1 VNRINITKQIL
12 GLLIIILLSAC
23 SSHKKIS
30 YVQDVEN
37 GYSMPINQVEE
48 ATITLGDWLSII
60 VSSKDSELIQMFNLP
75 IVNNSLGT
83 NSVNSSSANRVSGYL
98 VDEKGYIDFPQLG
111 KIKVEG
117 LKIDQLSAYIKK
129 NIIDN
134 GYVNDPIVTTQFMSF
149 KVSVI
154 GEVARPGT
162 QFSPTGRLSILEA
175 LSMAGDLTI
184 YGKREN
190 IKIIRERNGVRT
202 IASIDIRS
210 QELFNS
216 PYYYLLQNDVIYVEP
231 NKTKAG
237 QREINQNRTVGTFVS
252 VISLL
257 ASLSVLIF
265 K

>member
-1 VNRINITKQIL
+1 MNITERIC

-30 YVQDVEN
+30 YIQDVEY

-75 IVNNSLGT
+75 IVNNSLGINT
-83 NSVNSSSANRVSGYL
+83 SNANRVSGYL
-98 VDEKGYIDFPQLG
+98 VDERGYIDYPQLG

-117 LKIDQLSAYIKK
+117 LKINQLSEYIKR
-129 NIIDN
+129 NIIDH
-134 GYVNDPIVTTQFMSF
+134 GYVNDPVVTTQFMSF

-154 GEVARPGT
+154 GEVTRPGT
-162 QFSPTGRLSILEA
+162 ISSPTGRLSLLEA

-190 IKIIRERNGVRT
+190 VKIIRERNGVRT

-210 QELFNS
+210 QDIFNS